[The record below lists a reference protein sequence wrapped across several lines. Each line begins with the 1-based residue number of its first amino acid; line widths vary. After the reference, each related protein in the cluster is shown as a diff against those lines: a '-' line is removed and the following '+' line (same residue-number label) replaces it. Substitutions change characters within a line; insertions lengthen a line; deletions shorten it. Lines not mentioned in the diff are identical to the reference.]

1 MTRTV
6 YYTATT
12 LDGFIADPHHSLDW
26 LLTREA
32 DHEGAMG
39 YKAFE
44 KTVGS
49 LVMGASTY
57 QWIRDNGGPDAWTY
71 DQPAWV
77 LTHRTMEPYAGADIR
92 FTAVDSR
99 EDLLALH
106 GELVAAAG
114 DLDVWVVGGG
124 PVAAQFADAG
134 LLDEVSV
141 SIAPVTLG
149 AGAPLLPTHV
159 ELVTREVAQNG
170 EFAVVRYDVVRP
182 G

>member
-12 LDGFIADPHHSLDW
+12 LDGFVADPDHSLDW
-26 LLTREA
+26 LLSREA
-32 DHEGAMG
+32 DHEAATG
-39 YKAFE
+39 YRAFE
-44 KTVGS
+44 KTVGA

-57 QWIRDNGGPDAWTY
+57 EWIQRHGEEWTY

-77 LTHRTMEPYAGADIR
+77 LTHRQLTPYDGRDVR
-92 FTAVDSR
+92 FTAADTDDELR
-99 EDLLALH
+99 ALH
-106 GELVAAAG
+106 AELTAAAG

-124 PVAAQFADAG
+124 PVAARFAQAG
-134 LLDEVSV
+134 LLDEVVV

-149 AGAPLLPTHV
+149 AGKPLLPAHV
-159 ELVTREVAQNG
+159 ELVTREVSQNG

-182 G
+182 AG

>member
-12 LDGFIADPHHSLDW
+12 LDGFIASAEHSLDW

-32 DHEGAMG
+32 DHEGALG

-57 QWIRDNGGPDAWTY
+57 EWVQRQGEDWAY

-77 LTHRTMEPYAGADIR
+77 LTHRQLTPYEGRDIR
-92 FTAVDSR
+92 FTAADTDGELR
-99 EDLLALH
+99 ALH
-106 GELVAAAG
+106 AEMVAAAG
-114 DLDVWVVGGG
+114 DLDVWIVGGG
-124 PVAAQFADAG
+124 PVAARFAEAG
-134 LLDEVSV
+134 LLDEVVV

-149 AGAPLLPTHV
+149 AGMPLLPAHV

-182 G
+182 GGD

>member
-12 LDGFIADPHHSLDW
+12 LDGFVASPEHSLDW

-57 QWIRDNGGPDAWTY
+57 EWVQRHGEDWTY

-77 LTHRTMEPYAGADIR
+77 LTHRQLTPYDGRDIR
-92 FTAVDSR
+92 FVAADTDDELR
-99 EDLLALH
+99 ALH
-106 GELVAAAG
+106 AAMTAAAG

-124 PVAAQFADAG
+124 PVAAQFARAG
-134 LLDEVSV
+134 LLDEVEV

-149 AGAPLLPTHV
+149 AGMPLLPAHV
-159 ELVTREVAQNG
+159 ELVTREVSQNG
-170 EFAVVRYDVVRP
+170 EFAVVRYDVVRQAL
-182 G
+182 

>member
-12 LDGFIADPHHSLDW
+12 LDGFIADPDHSLDW

-32 DHEGAMG
+32 DHEAPTG
-39 YKAFE
+39 YQAFE
-44 KTVGS
+44 KRVGA

-57 QWIRDNGGPDAWTY
+57 EWIQRHGEEWTY

-77 LTHRTMEPYAGADIR
+77 LTHRELTPYEGADVR
-92 FTAVDSR
+92 FTAADTGDELR
-99 EDLLALH
+99 ALH
-106 GELVAAAG
+106 AELAAR
-114 DLDVWVVGGG
+114 
-124 PVAAQFADAG
+124 AG
-134 LLDEVSV
+134 LLDEMEV

-149 AGAPLLPTHV
+149 AGMPLLPAHV

-182 G
+182 GA

>member
-12 LDGFIADPHHSLDW
+12 LDGFIASREHSLDW
-26 LLTREA
+26 LLSREA
-32 DHEGAMG
+32 DHEGPMG
-39 YKAFE
+39 YQAFE
-44 KTVGS
+44 KSVGS

-57 QWIRDNGGPDAWTY
+57 EWVREHGGPDAWSYT
-71 DQPAWV
+71 QPAWV
-77 LTHRTMEPYAGADIR
+77 LTHRELTPYDGADIR
-92 FTAVDSR
+92 FTAADTDEELR
-99 EDLLALH
+99 ALH
-106 GELVAAAG
+106 AEMVAAAG

-124 PVAAQFADAG
+124 PVAARFAGAG
-134 LLDEVSV
+134 LLDEVVV

-149 AGAPLLPTHV
+149 AGMPLLPAHV

-182 G
+182 D

>member
-12 LDGFIADPHHSLDW
+12 LDGFVASPEHSLDW

-32 DHEGAMG
+32 DHEADTG
-39 YKAFE
+39 YKTFE
-44 KTVGS
+44 KRVGA

-57 QWIRDNGGPDAWTY
+57 RWIQDSGEAWVY

-77 LTHRTMEPYAGADIR
+77 LTHRQLTPFEGADVR
-92 FTAVDSR
+92 FTAADT
-99 EDLLALH
+99 EDELRALH
-106 GELVAAAG
+106 AELVAAAG
-114 DLDVWVVGGG
+114 DRDVWVVGGG
-124 PVAAQFADAG
+124 PVAAQFARAG
-134 LLDEVSV
+134 LLDEIEV

-149 AGAPLLPTHV
+149 AGMPLLPAHV
-159 ELVTREVAQNG
+159 ELVTRDVSQNG

-182 G
+182 GA

>member
-12 LDGFIADPHHSLDW
+12 LDGFIADPEHSLDW

-39 YKAFE
+39 HQAFE

-49 LVMGASTY
+49 LVMGSSTY
-57 QWIRDNGGPDAWTY
+57 EWLQRQGEDWTY

-77 LTHRTMEPYAGADIR
+77 LTHRELRPYEGRDIR
-92 FTAVDSR
+92 FTAADSPA
-99 EDLLALH
+99 DLRALH
-106 GELVAAAG
+106 AELVAAAG

-134 LLDEVSV
+134 LLDEVVV

-149 AGAPLLPTHV
+149 AGMPLLPTHV

-170 EFAVVRYDVVRP
+170 EFAVVRYDVVR
-182 G
+182 